1 MPKSGYQVVFFL
13 VLFLLLPCITARG
26 AGTEPAC
33 NCRGQPLL
41 QDATPPIRGKEVL
54 DLQERLSQL
63 GYYRERADGLY
74 GPATVQAVKRFQADL
89 GLPVTGNMDPATW
102 AYLAWSEEK
111 AVVEQSLP
119 PPQEE
124 ISILVDTDALLLIV
138 YADGEPYKI
147 YPVAVGKWTTP
158 TPLGEWQ
165 INSMSSVWEGPFGA
179 RWMGLSCPFGSYG
192 IHGTDNP
199 ASIGWEVSSGC
210 IRMYN
215 HDVIELFDWV
225 TPGTLVTIIGSRI
238 KTVPI
243 PGRLGPGDV
252 GQGVVPLQWRL
263 RELGLDVGRADGVYG
278 KATEGAVRELQHFYR
293 LPASG
298 VADRNLLFL
307 LGLAEGGKDW

>member
-1 MPKSGYQVVFFL
+1 MRSDYRVVLFL
-13 VLFLLLPCITARG
+13 VLFFLLPYMTARG
-26 AGTEPAC
+26 AAAAPSC
-33 NCRGQPLL
+33 NCQGQPLL
-41 QDATPPIRGKEVL
+41 KQTAPPTRGKEVL

-63 GYYRERADGLY
+63 GYYRKMLDGLY
-74 GPATVQAVKRFQADL
+74 GPDTVTAVKKLQADL
-89 GLPVTGNMDPATW
+89 GLPVTGNMDPITW

-111 AVVEQSLP
+111 PVVKQSLP
-119 PPQEE
+119 PPQGE
-124 ISILVDTDALLLIV
+124 ISILVDTDALILIV

-147 YPVAVGKWTTP
+147 YSVAVGKWTTP

-238 KTVPI
+238 RTIPI
-243 PGRLGPGDV
+243 PARLGPGDV
-252 GQGVVPLQWRL
+252 GQSVVPLQWRL
-263 RELGLDVGRADGVYG
+263 RELGQDVGRADGVYG
-278 KATEGAVRELQHFYR
+278 KATERAVRELQYFYR
-293 LPASG
+293 LPPSG
-298 VADRNLLFL
+298 IADQNLLFL
-307 LGLAEGGKDW
+307 LGLGEGGRG